1 MLYLTPERY
10 RAMGYGAEDV
20 DDTVLRAILN
30 RASRTA
36 DRYCAAPAYPQRHSF
51 RGGTITGEKHDFRT
65 GNGVTEGVQ
74 KIVWPYHTPLLSCT
88 RFRIY
93 VTNTQYVSFDPA
105 DIFVRPDSLEIVSL
119 AMTSNGL
126 FGAAITPVLGLLVPQ
141 VEIDYTYGYEHA
153 EVDDVCTPT
162 DARTYRASNQFWSD
176 GDVTVKVDGVEQTS
190 GFTLDR
196 EEGTI
201 LFDTMQAPEAE
212 VTVSYSYTL
221 PSDIPEAVG
230 IIATKLLAD
239 RAIAAGGMT
248 GLRSLKVGEISM
260 ERAMP
265 RREEAALEAVPPEAA
280 VLLDPFRFLTV
291 R

>member
-20 DDTVLRAILN
+20 EDADLRAILN
-30 RASRTA
+30 RASRAA
-36 DRYCAAPAYPQRHSF
+36 DRYCAAPTYPQRHSF
-51 RGGTITGEKHDFRT
+51 RGGTITGEKHEFRT

-74 KIVWPYHTPLLSCT
+74 KIVWPWHTPLLSCT

-93 VTNTQYVSFDPA
+93 VTNTQYVQFDPS
-105 DIFVRPDSLEIVSL
+105 DIFVRADSLEIVSL

-141 VEIDYTYGYEHA
+141 VQIDYTYGYQFTET
-153 EVDDVCTPT
+153 DDVCDPT
-162 DARTYRASNQFWSD
+162 DARTFRASNQFWTD
-176 GDVTVKVDGVEQTS
+176 DDVTVKVDGVEVSS
-190 GFTLDR
+190 GFTVDR
-196 EEGTI
+196 EEGTVT
-201 LFDTMQAPEAE
+201 FDTMQPAQALVE
-212 VTVSYSYTL
+212 VSYGYTL

-230 IIATKLLAD
+230 LIATKLLAD

-248 GLRSLKVGEISM
+248 GLRSMKVGEISL

-265 RREEAALEAVPPEAA
+265 RREEAAYTAVPVEAA
-280 VLLDPFRFLTV
+280 QLLDAYRFLTV